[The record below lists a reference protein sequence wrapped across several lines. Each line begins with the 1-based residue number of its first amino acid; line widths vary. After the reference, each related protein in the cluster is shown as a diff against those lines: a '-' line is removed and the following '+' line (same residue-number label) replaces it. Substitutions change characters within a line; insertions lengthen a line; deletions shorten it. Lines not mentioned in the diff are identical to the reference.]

1 MIDVTP
7 PVPNR
12 VGIGLLAFLFA
23 VAGGAAVGNLY
34 WAQPLLSTIGPDL
47 GVSASD
53 AGLLITVSQLG
64 YALGVFFVVP
74 LGDVVDRKRVIPL
87 IMGLS
92 ALALAGSALA
102 PTFAVLLVTLT
113 LVGVTTVSG
122 QLLTPLIGDL
132 ADDRTR
138 GSAVGTVVSGILL
151 GILAARTIGG
161 VVADAFGWRAVYV
174 LAAVI
179 MAVVAVLMV
188 RFVPALPRR
197 DRVPY
202 GRLLASVYPTAL
214 RHRAARITLV
224 LGAVVMSVFTLLW
237 TGLTFLLA
245 AEPFGFG
252 ATQIGLVSLVGIAGA
267 ITAQRAGKLFD
278 RGWATPATG
287 IALVLAGLSLV
298 LSAIGSTSLIVI
310 LIAVLVFSVGVQGAQ
325 VLLQTRM
332 LSIDP
337 AARSRLNTAFVVT
350 NFAGGAVGSALAG
363 VLWNAGGW
371 TALAIGGAGIVAAAL
386 VVWATQLSRRPSP

>member
-7 PVPNR
+7 PAPKR
-12 VGIGLLAFLFA
+12 VAIGLLAFLFA

-174 LAAVI
+174 LAALI
-179 MAVVAVLMV
+179 MAVVAALMV

-202 GRLLASVYPTAL
+202 GRLLASVYPTAW
-214 RHRAARITLV
+214 RHRAARVTLV
-224 LGAVVMSVFTLLW
+224 LGAIVMSVFTLLW

-252 ATQIGLVSLVGIAGA
+252 TTQIGLVSLVGIAGA
-267 ITAQRAGKLFD
+267 VTAQRAGRLFD

-298 LSAIGSTSLIVI
+298 LSAIGSTSLIAI
-310 LIAVLVFSVGVQGAQ
+310 LISVLVFSVGVQGAQ

-350 NFAGGAVGSALAG
+350 NFAGGAAGSALAG

-386 VVWATQLSRRPSP
+386 VVWATQLGRRSSP